1 VYNSFEIGVLI
12 REGPVSLK
20 SAHSFF
26 LVVVVVVFFSLL
38 VVVYSISSAIKQK
51 KIRKVRKI
59 TKSQLNYDR
68 NKTKSICGK
77 LGFKFAAVSKISA
90 I

>member
-51 KIRKVRKI
+51 KFAKLERL
-59 TKSQLNYDR
+59 QNR
-68 NKTKSICGK
+68 N
-77 LGFKFAAVSKISA
+77 
-90 I
+90 